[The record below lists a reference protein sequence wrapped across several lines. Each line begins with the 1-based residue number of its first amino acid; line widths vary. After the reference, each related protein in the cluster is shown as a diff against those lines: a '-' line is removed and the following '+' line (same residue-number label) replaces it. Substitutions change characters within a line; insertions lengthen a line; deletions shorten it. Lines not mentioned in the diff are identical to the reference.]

1 MMVEQD
7 LGHPNSNEK
16 LLNSH
21 RQGSDLSDLPSK
33 EFYSCIIK
41 NELERANS

>member
-21 RQGSDLSDLPSK
+21 RQGSDLPSK